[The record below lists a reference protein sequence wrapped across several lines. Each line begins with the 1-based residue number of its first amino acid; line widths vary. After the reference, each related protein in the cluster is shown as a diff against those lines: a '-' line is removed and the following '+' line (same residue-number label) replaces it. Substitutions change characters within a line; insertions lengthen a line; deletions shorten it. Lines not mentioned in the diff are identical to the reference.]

1 MEPSSK
7 RTNSDY
13 VTKAGEEMQD
23 FLDKFETRKTELTQ
37 QESIKNTLEQLEQDV
52 TSIKT
57 SLEKKKPKVTL
68 TEVNDK
74 VDMILEILRSWS
86 T

>member
-7 RTNSDY
+7 RTCSDS
-13 VTKAGEEMQD
+13 TKAGEEMQD
-23 FLDKFETRKTELTQ
+23 FLGQFETELTH
-37 QESIKNTLEQLEQDV
+37 ESIKNTLEQLEQDV

-68 TEVNDK
+68 GEVNDK